1 MSARWRPK
9 EQKRRV
15 LRFARPVENAGD
27 FRRTDDHGS
36 CFREARLAE
45 RALLFSDV
53 ASRGEAPLDTDAL
66 GGTPMDVSTLKRI
79 QADPNYQK
87 LVSERKTF
95 GWTLAII
102 TLILYYG
109 YIAIV
114 AFSPALIATKV
125 AGDITIGVIMG
136 VALILLSILLTGLYV
151 LRANGEYDDLT
162 NAIVGAVRFGGKK

>member
-1 MSARWRPK
+1 
-9 EQKRRV
+9 
-15 LRFARPVENAGD
+15 
-27 FRRTDDHGS
+27 
-36 CFREARLAE
+36 
-45 RALLFSDV
+45 
-53 ASRGEAPLDTDAL
+53 
-66 GGTPMDVSTLKRI
+66 MDVSTLKRI